1 VAEIEWEDAPKQKIE
16 WEDDAVEWESEETTL
31 VNDVMDAFVYA
42 GKSMKHGFDVSASH
56 MFDLAANIPMMLN
69 EAGDYLDKQMGIKDQ
84 KTVLKTVEQWLRNQ
98 AEYGMPS
105 EEQAPKD
112 IIGKVYSGIGAAPAT
127 LATYLPAVKG
137 LGAVK
142 GMAATEALAAAEEGP
157 GAALEAG
164 AKGALIG
171 GTLKAVEPLARTARV
186 PAMAAVGAT
195 QAAAEGGDVTDIV
208 SGGIVMGGLGALG
221 AKEGLR
227 FKDLKKINTPDLPA
241 KALIEPTKAESIV
254 ENAVKAEVKAREFAG
269 NINLDKITTTES
281 VKQSL
286 KDVSKQYDQFNK
298 ARRGVVSHEETKR
311 LADDL
316 GLTVDKLLERRRGQ
330 AFNAHE
336 ALAARELLVTSGDKL
351 TKLAER
357 AQGGSDADLMAVQ
370 AQLTRHVAIQ
380 EQVAGMTAEA
390 GRALNQFKI
399 QAKSSKAKL
408 QVIQDIVE
416 SHGGR
421 KQIEK
426 IAEAL
431 ADPANVKNIN
441 KLSRKLQ
448 RPKPSDM
455 ALELWI
461 NSLLSGPQ
469 THAVNMTSNAAIA
482 IWSLPENLIAAG
494 LGKLHKGDKVLFGDV
509 AARGYGFIEGAKEGL
524 KRAGETIRTGE
535 PVDPMSKLEMAR
547 NKAIPGKVG
556 EAVRLPGRF
565 LMAEDE
571 LFKSIGYRMELNS
584 QAYRTAAKE
593 GLKGRDFAKRI
604 EELKVSPTEAMHLK
618 ATETARYQT
627 FTKPLGPIGRGV
639 QSVASAHP
647 SIKLIMPFIRTP
659 VNIVKY
665 AGERTPF
672 SVFSKEVRDTLKKGG
687 AERDQQLAKI
697 AMGTMVSS
705 TAAALVAENMLTGGG
720 PSDPRQKAAL
730 YATGWQP
737 YSVKIGDKYHSYA
750 RIEPLGML
758 LGISAD
764 AAEIAGKMETKEAD
778 KVGAMVFGSVSKN
791 LTSKTFL
798 KGISEVLKAIDD
810 PDRYGE
816 RWVQNYAGTVIP
828 SAVSQTARVVDPVL
842 RESRSVIDKIKSRI
856 PYISKSL
863 LPRRNL
869 WGEPITLEGGLGPD
883 IVSPIYQGTA
893 KHDKVANEIVDLGLA
908 PAMPLRKISG
918 IELTPDQYDDYVI
931 AAGKPAKK
939 VLDTLVNDSGWDNY
953 MDHQKAEIIST
964 VIDEYK
970 NQGRNEILVK
980 YPELI
985 QEIIKAR
992 IEKQQ

>member
-1 VAEIEWEDAPKQKIE
+1 
-16 WEDDAVEWESEETTL
+16 
-31 VNDVMDAFVYA
+31 
-42 GKSMKHGFDVSASH
+42 
-56 MFDLAANIPMMLN
+56 
-69 EAGDYLDKQMGIKDQ
+69 
-84 KTVLKTVEQWLRNQ
+84 
-98 AEYGMPS
+98 
-105 EEQAPKD
+105 
-112 IIGKVYSGIGAAPAT
+112 
-127 LATYLPAVKG
+127 
-137 LGAVK
+137 
-142 GMAATEALAAAEEGP
+142 
-157 GAALEAG
+157 
-164 AKGALIG
+164 
-171 GTLKAVEPLARTARV
+171 
-186 PAMAAVGAT
+186 
-195 QAAAEGGDVTDIV
+195 
-208 SGGIVMGGLGALG
+208 
-221 AKEGLR
+221 
-227 FKDLKKINTPDLPA
+227 
-241 KALIEPTKAESIV
+241 
-254 ENAVKAEVKAREFAG
+254 
-269 NINLDKITTTES
+269 
-281 VKQSL
+281 
-286 KDVSKQYDQFNK
+286 
-298 ARRGVVSHEETKR
+298 
-311 LADDL
+311 
-316 GLTVDKLLERRRGQ
+316 
-330 AFNAHE
+330 
-336 ALAARELLVTSGDKL
+336 
-351 TKLAER
+351 
-357 AQGGSDADLMAVQ
+357 
-370 AQLTRHVAIQ
+370 
-380 EQVAGMTAEA
+380 
-390 GRALNQFKI
+390 
-399 QAKSSKAKL
+399 
-408 QVIQDIVE
+408 VE